1 MRRAALRSNC
11 LPGVP
16 DGFRLRKVSHAAAAR
31 RTGQAAKPFFEFVFQ
46 ERETIMRKLFRN
58 KKGQGLVEYGLI
70 IAGVALICAA
80 AVSVFGHKTSDLIAA
95 TASILPGAHADDNGP
110 ITSGKLI
117 ETTGADTG
125 QIALDAATIVAGTD
139 TGRLD
144 NNVFGAATAAGGDGF
159 GGLVLEP

>member
-1 MRRAALRSNC
+1 
-11 LPGVP
+11 
-16 DGFRLRKVSHAAAAR
+16 
-31 RTGQAAKPFFEFVFQ
+31 
-46 ERETIMRKLFRN
+46 MRKFFNN

-70 IAGVALICAA
+70 IACVALICAA
-80 AVSVFGHKTSDLIAA
+80 AISVFGHKTSDLIAA
-95 TASILPGAHADDNGP
+95 TAAILPGAHADDNGP

-125 QIALDAATIVAGTD
+125 AIALDASTIVTNND

-144 NNVFGAATAAGGDGF
+144 ANVFGATTAAGGDGF

>member
-1 MRRAALRSNC
+1 
-11 LPGVP
+11 
-16 DGFRLRKVSHAAAAR
+16 
-31 RTGQAAKPFFEFVFQ
+31 
-46 ERETIMRKLFRN
+46 MRKMFRN

-95 TASILPGAHADDNGP
+95 VATVLPGAHADDNGP
-110 ITSGKLI
+110 MVSGKLI

-125 QIALDAATIVAGTD
+125 SIALDVATIAGSTD

-144 NNVFGAATAAGGDGF
+144 ANVLGADGTTDGF
-159 GGLVLEP
+159 GGLILEP